1 MLQLYSWSI
10 WNSADIHQSFA
21 AAALELTTRFY
32 FHSLPSA
39 QDTWEGNQRE
49 REGSRRK
56 NVNGTGMEDDALRYI
71 AVGIVLQRK
80 ESTQMHMQR
89 GDYIHVQRGQA
100 IPASVM

>member
-56 NVNGTGMEDDALRYI
+56 NVSDEQNPYLLPTSTVLIVGRATILTQRMLR
-71 AVGIVLQRK
+71 LR
-80 ESTQMHMQR
+80 E
-89 GDYIHVQRGQA
+89 
-100 IPASVM
+100 